1 MSGDDCDAESR
12 PREMALM
19 NHLSC
24 VHADAE
30 TAMGLIQDDGRIT
43 GSADIRGIAALLR
56 RMKTRIMECEALV
69 GASGSYARVNPD
81 GIDEEI
87 LGRPR
92 TR

>member
-1 MSGDDCDAESR
+1 MAEDDAEAR
-12 PREMALM
+12 PREAALM

-30 TAMGLIQDDGRIT
+30 AAMALIQDDSRVT
-43 GSADIRGIAALLR
+43 GASDVRAIAALLR
-56 RMKTRIMECEALV
+56 RMKSRILEAEALV